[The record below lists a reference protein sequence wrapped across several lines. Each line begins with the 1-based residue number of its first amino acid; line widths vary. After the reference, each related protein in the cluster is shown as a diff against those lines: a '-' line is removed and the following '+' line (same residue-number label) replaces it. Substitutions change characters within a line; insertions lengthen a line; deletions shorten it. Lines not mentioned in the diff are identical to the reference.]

1 MNLLSQYKG
10 LRRENYILCFGGL
23 VTSMG
28 SMIQPML
35 TLILSQKMGMSG
47 GYVAWIMAVAGI
59 LMLPANLIGGKMAD
73 HFNKKM
79 NIVYLDLISVACYFI
94 CAATPLSMK
103 SLILMFTASAC
114 QNMENSSYN
123 ALTADITVI
132 KDRERAFSL
141 QYLAG
146 NLGFV
151 LSPTI
156 AGFLLQDYLWL
167 AFLISGLAIGCST
180 LLIFFLINDITLV
193 KDTSSRAVYQAE
205 RKGESLWSVLME
217 NKLIVLYILA
227 VSGYYAVYQMYN
239 FLMPLDLAR
248 LHGESS
254 SVIFGSITSVNCIS
268 VVIFTPLITR
278 MFSKVPESVKTMFG
292 QLLLLSGFV
301 VFWLSPGRI
310 PFYYVAIIVLTW
322 GEIFN
327 VLAERPYLTNRTPAS
342 HRGRIN
348 GLADVMRTGIAG
360 GYQMMIG
367 FIYQARASE
376 GAWKTVLATGMF
388 IVLLCITLIVRDR
401 RVYGNLY

>member
-79 NIVYLDLISVACYFI
+79 NIVYLDLISVVCYFI

-217 NKLIVLYILA
+217 NKLIVLYILE

-239 FLMPLDLAR
+239 FLMPLDLSR

-327 VLAERPYLTNRTPAS
+327 VLAERPYLTNRMPAS

-388 IVLLCITLIVRDR
+388 IVLLCIILIVRDR

>member
-79 NIVYLDLISVACYFI
+79 NIVYMDLISVVCYFI

>member
-1 MNLLSQYKG
+1 M
-10 LRRENYILCFGGL
+10 
-23 VTSMG
+23 
-28 SMIQPML
+28 
-35 TLILSQKMGMSG
+35 
-47 GYVAWIMAVAGI
+47 
-59 LMLPANLIGGKMAD
+59 
-73 HFNKKM
+73 
-79 NIVYLDLISVACYFI
+79 
-94 CAATPLSMK
+94 
-103 SLILMFTASAC
+103 
-114 QNMENSSYN
+114 
-123 ALTADITVI
+123 
-132 KDRERAFSL
+132 
-141 QYLAG
+141 
-146 NLGFV
+146 
-151 LSPTI
+151 
-156 AGFLLQDYLWL
+156 
-167 AFLISGLAIGCST
+167 
-180 LLIFFLINDITLV
+180 IFFLINDITLV

-388 IVLLCITLIVRDR
+388 IVLLCIILIVRDR

>member
-79 NIVYLDLISVACYFI
+79 NIVYLDLISVVCYFI

-327 VLAERPYLTNRTPAS
+327 VLAERPYLTNRMPAS

-388 IVLLCITLIVRDR
+388 IVLLCIILIVRDR

>member
-10 LRRENYILCFGGL
+10 LRRENYILCYGGL

-79 NIVYLDLISVACYFI
+79 NIVYLDLISVVCYFI

>member
-1 MNLLSQYKG
+1 M
-10 LRRENYILCFGGL
+10 
-23 VTSMG
+23 
-28 SMIQPML
+28 
-35 TLILSQKMGMSG
+35 
-47 GYVAWIMAVAGI
+47 
-59 LMLPANLIGGKMAD
+59 
-73 HFNKKM
+73 
-79 NIVYLDLISVACYFI
+79 
-94 CAATPLSMK
+94 
-103 SLILMFTASAC
+103 
-114 QNMENSSYN
+114 
-123 ALTADITVI
+123 
-132 KDRERAFSL
+132 
-141 QYLAG
+141 
-146 NLGFV
+146 
-151 LSPTI
+151 
-156 AGFLLQDYLWL
+156 
-167 AFLISGLAIGCST
+167 
-180 LLIFFLINDITLV
+180 IFFLINDITLV

-292 QLLLLSGFV
+292 QLLLLSGFA
-301 VFWLSPGRI
+301 VFWLSAGRI

-327 VLAERPYLTNRTPAS
+327 VLAERPYLTNRMPAS

-388 IVLLCITLIVRDR
+388 IVLLCIILIVRDR

>member
-79 NIVYLDLISVACYFI
+79 NIVYLDLISVVCYFI